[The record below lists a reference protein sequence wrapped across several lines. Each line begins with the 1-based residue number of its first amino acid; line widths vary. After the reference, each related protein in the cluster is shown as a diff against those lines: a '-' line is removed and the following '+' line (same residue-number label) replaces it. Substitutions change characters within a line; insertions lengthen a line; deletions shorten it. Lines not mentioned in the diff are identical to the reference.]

1 MTYRGSRAVLAA
13 MMVVGVLAFVPAA
26 RARSWQAVVSD
37 SSVGSSDA
45 AQIDLGTGT
54 VTTFGTDGPAGL
66 GVAFAPDA
74 DTGLIVD
81 AAATGTAGQVTPVD
95 LSTGSAFARASIDI
109 PNSPGNFVA
118 VSPDGRLAYV
128 TDPQDGKV
136 FPLDLTTSPA
146 TVGAPLSVGGNP
158 EGVAFAPDGATAYVA
173 ENANTGG
180 AAELIPITVATG
192 ALGTPITGL
201 GPHPFSIAVTP
212 DGRLALVGDSGNG
225 DVYPVSLPGGAVG
238 TPIAIGGSVHGIA
251 VLPDGSAAYAA
262 NGSSATPIALPS
274 LTAGS
279 PIMMTGGAFAVAAT
293 PDSRTVYVTN
303 DTGATV
309 TPVEVASGTAGTPI
323 TGVGSTPRGI
333 AITPDQ
339 APAAAFTVGAASPGV
354 ATAFDASASTV
365 RYGTIA
371 SYAWNFGDG
380 QTETT
385 TSATTTHAYAAP
397 GSYQATVT
405 ETDSDGTSV
414 SGEVYTGQ
422 SAASVGGPSAQTS
435 RTVVVTNAPAP
446 AVTLSASSLDFG
458 SLGVGAPSDPLSVT
472 VSNTGSAAL
481 HPAHASVSGRDAGD
495 FAVTGDSCGGQTIAA
510 GASCVLTVVFTPAT
524 AGARSAQLALGDD
537 ASGSPQTV
545 PLAGVGVSTGAIT
558 GTVDDGSRTGHPP
571 LAGASVQI
579 CHSTLTDCA
588 GLFTDAG
595 GHYRLDGLAP
605 GRYEVT
611 IDPPSGSTLS
621 EGSRV
626 ADVLAGQTTDAL
638 TVLGHNAP
646 LPADVGITSELGSSH
661 GGDPTIFWNAP
672 FQIDL
677 PAINPLPAHGT
688 PDTSVATL
696 IIVELTTAGT
706 DQTVL
711 GSTLS
716 YLQTYDHAGNPS
728 DGIVLDSALP
738 GLVPGGFDFIIGG
751 LAAPLGQPVL
761 TSGTILAAAT
771 QASAQSTGLNELA
784 HGAMTLHII
793 GLRAS
798 ATTAS
803 SARTHRARPIASA
816 ADDCSEARD
825 QLQAAQEAYDS
836 ALRDYG
842 SLEYEIDHPGLVSL
856 YQLER
861 IEADAKIALNNLN
874 SVKQG
879 LLDAESFADSS
890 CDDPA
895 EPPPPQACDYGDVFT
910 AELTCPAGGL
920 YTDPSGLVT
929 TTHGVPIE
937 GARVVLQ
944 RSATATGRF
953 LAVPNRSVFMSPSNR
968 RNPDHTDI
976 DGHFG
981 WDVFPGFYRVSATRR
996 GCVGTATSPSRPVP
1010 PPVSDLHLTLRCPG
1024 LRRAPTILTIVGQR
1038 VRGPDT
1044 IIRVRARARHGHPIG
1059 PVELTVDGRTVARAF
1074 LDPRVGDATLI
1085 APTHLRRNAR
1095 VVVRYGGDALHA
1107 PASRLDRH

>member
-1 MTYRGSRAVLAA
+1 MIVLGGL
-13 MMVVGVLAFVPAA
+13 VFVPAA
-26 RARSWQAVVSD
+26 WAGSWQALVSD
-37 SSVGSSDA
+37 ASLGSSDA
-45 AQIDLGTGT
+45 TQIDLGTGT
-54 VTTFGTDGPAGL
+54 ATAFGTDGPAGL

-74 DTGLIVD
+74 NTGLIVD
-81 AAATGTAGQVTPVD
+81 AGATGAAGQVTPVD
-95 LSTGSAFARASIDI
+95 LSSGMAFARASIDI

-118 VSPDGRLAYV
+118 VSPNGRLAYV

-136 FPLDLTTSPA
+136 FPVDLTTSPA

-180 AAELIPITVATG
+180 AAELVPITVSTG

-225 DVYPVSLPGGAVG
+225 DVYPVSLPSGVVG

-262 NGSSATPIALPS
+262 NGSSVTPIALPGLS
-274 LTAGS
+274 SGS
-279 PIMMTGGAFAVAAT
+279 AIAMTGGAFAVAAT

-303 DTGATV
+303 DTGGTV
-309 TPVEVASGTAGTPI
+309 TPIDVATGSAGTAV

-339 APAAAFTVGAASPGV
+339 APVAAFTVGPASPGI
-354 ATAFDASASTV
+354 ATAFDASSSTV
-365 RYGTIA
+365 RFGTIA

-385 TSATTTHAYAAP
+385 SSPTTTHAYAAP

-446 AVTLSASSLDFG
+446 AVALSVSSLDFG
-458 SLGVGAPSDPLSVT
+458 SLGVGAPSGPLSVT

-481 HPAHASVSGRDAGD
+481 HPAQATVSGPAAGD
-495 FAVTGDSCGGQTIAA
+495 FAITGDSCDGQTVAV

-524 AGARSAQLALGDD
+524 AGARSAELALSDD

-545 PLAGVGVSTGAIT
+545 ALGGVGVSTGAIT
-558 GTVDDGSRTGHPP
+558 GTVDDGSRAGQPP
-571 LAGASVQI
+571 LAGAAVQI
-579 CHSTLTDCA
+579 CHSNLTGCA

-595 GHYRLDGLAP
+595 GRYQLDGLAP

-638 TVLGHNAP
+638 TVLGHNVP
-646 LPADVGITSELGSSH
+646 LPAAVGITSGLGSSH
-661 GGDPTIFWNAP
+661 GGNPTIFWNAP
-672 FQIDL
+672 FQINL
-677 PAINPLPAHGT
+677 PAITPLPARGA
-688 PDTSVATL
+688 PDTTVATL

-716 YLQTYDHAGNPS
+716 YLQSYDHAGNAS
-728 DGIVLDSALP
+728 AATVLDVALP

-761 TSGTILAAAT
+761 TSGTSLPAAT
-771 QASAQSTGLNELA
+771 QVSAQSTGLNKLA

-793 GLRAS
+793 GLRTDA
-798 ATTAS
+798 TAS
-803 SARTHRARPIASA
+803 SAHTKPERRLGR
-816 ADDCSEARD
+816 ADDCSTAGSAVELALAEYHDDLDAYHEA
-825 QLQAAQEAYDS
+825 LQASIDYTGTNEAEINY
-836 ALRDYG
+836 
-842 SLEYEIDHPGLVSL
+842 LEGQVH
-856 YQLER
+856 
-861 IEADAKIALNNLN
+861 EAGVELN
-874 SVKQG
+874 S
-879 LLDAESFADSS
+879 AEQAVLE
-890 CDDPA
+890 A
-895 EPPPPQACDYGDVFT
+895 ETVEQSTCTGQPITPRPPPCDVFT
-910 AELTCPAGGL
+910 VEIGCSGNGPV
-920 YTDPSGLVT
+920 YTDPSGFLT
-929 TTHGVPIE
+929 TTRGVPIA
-937 GARVVLQ
+937 GARVVLK
-944 RSATATGRF
+944 RSATATGPFR
-953 LAVPNRSVFMSPSNR
+953 AVPNRSVFMSPANR

-996 GCVGTATSPSRPVP
+996 GCVGTATSKARPVP
-1010 PPVSDLHLTLRCPG
+1010 PPVTNLHLTLRCPNLRRTPTTLTITG
-1024 LRRAPTILTIVGQR
+1024 LRA
-1038 VRGPDT
+1038 RGPDT
-1044 IIRVRARARHGHPIG
+1044 VISVRARARRGHPIG
-1059 PVELTVDGRTVARAF
+1059 LVELTVNGRTVARAF
-1074 LDPRVGDATLI
+1074 LDPRGGDATLI

-1095 VVVRYGGDALHA
+1095 IVVRYGGDGLDA
-1107 PASRLDRH
+1107 PSVAQAR